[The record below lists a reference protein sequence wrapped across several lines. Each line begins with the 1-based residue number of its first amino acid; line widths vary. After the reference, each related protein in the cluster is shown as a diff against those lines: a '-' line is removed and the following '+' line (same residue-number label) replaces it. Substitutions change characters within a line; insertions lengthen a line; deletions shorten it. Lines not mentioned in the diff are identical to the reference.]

1 MAQHNIVRLARAE
14 MMKAETSDGHDADD
28 ERKAWMD
35 SKKAVKLANIANEK
49 MDKAREASAAKA
61 KATDDAKM
69 QKAIAKEA
77 KMQKVKAKKEATI
90 KAKKI
95 EEQIEEQIEER
106 NHAARMRAA
115 DKMIMKAKELMVAK
129 EEQFMQTPLTSDPEA
144 VRLLTDANHALQTWE
159 QKVKTED
166 GRMTN
171 DEKDTD
177 MESVDDD
184 DKPLVQPGVASHQ
197 GNLFD
202 EVKQGLASRLKHW
215 SPEEAFVPTEME
227 IERMQKTGLPLEV
240 IKMSRDR
247 KKKSAE
253 RTALRQL
260 EANLASGAQQI
271 TVGQESTHALHKY
284 VSNYMIC
291 FIICV

>member
-1 MAQHNIVRLARAE
+1 MAQHNRVRLARAE

-35 SKKAVKLANIANEK
+35 SKKAVKLANIANEN

-77 KMQKVKAKKEATI
+77 KMQKGKAKK
-90 KAKKI
+90 AKD
-95 EEQIEEQIEER
+95 IEER
-106 NHAARMRAA
+106 IEPEIEERERAAMMRAA
-115 DKMIMKAKELMVAK
+115 DKMIMKAKEVMVAK
-129 EEQFMQTPLTSDPEA
+129 DEQFMQPPLTSDPEA
-144 VRLLTDANHALQTWE
+144 VKLLTDAKHALQTWE

-197 GNLFD
+197 GNLLD
-202 EVKQGLASRLKHW
+202 AVKQGLASRLKHW

-227 IERMQKTGLPLEV
+227 IERMKKTGLPLEV

-247 KKKSAE
+247 QKKSAE

-271 TVGQESTHALHKY
+271 IVGQESTHALHKY
-284 VSNYMIC
+284 VSNYIIC